1 MENKL
6 SKSQSKQN
14 ALITMIGVIMAVV
27 FIYFVLGGDT
37 WKPMTWAIFTV
48 MAVWIVVM
56 NTYRDAGLLKESS
69 YWKWQNRVELLI
81 ILALLF
87 SYLWNGSLE
96 VLICGIILG
105 IFWLQSERRNR
116 ETKFKLKS
124 NSSSEK

>member
-1 MENKL
+1 MDEERTLTKQ
-6 SKSQSKQN
+6 KSKQN
-14 ALITMIGVIMAVV
+14 VLVIMIEVIMAVV
-27 FIYFVLGGDT
+27 FIYFLGGDT

-69 YWKWQNRVELLI
+69 YWKWQNRFELLI

-105 IFWLQSERRNR
+105 ILWLQNEQRSR
-116 ETKFKLKS
+116 EIKFKRKS
-124 NSSSEK
+124 KSI